1 MDWFTSVD
9 DDAARQAMRDLADA
23 AVVAGETGAA
33 SLAGLVALLAD
44 PAAREV
50 LGDLSGSCVMV
61 TVTEGATDPD
71 AFERIVGRSH
81 DTVGRVLTAMR

>member
-1 MDWFTSVD
+1 
-9 DDAARQAMRDLADA
+9 MRDLADA

-44 PAAREV
+44 PAAREA

-71 AFERIVGRSH
+71 AYEQIVGRSH